1 MLVSPALA
9 RWSLAFGPPET
20 FALMLL
26 GLTTVTL
33 LTGENALKG
42 YISMVLGL
50 MLAMVGFDIISG
62 DARYAFGIPEMMDG
76 IDFLPV
82 AIGLFGLGEVLAGA
96 ERAGG
101 GRIVARAAI
110 GLREVLPTRGRLGA
124 QPLGHRARHG
134 ARLHRSACC
143 PAPAPRSRPSL
154 PTRWRRRSRSAPQ
167 EFGQRRDRRRGR
179 ARSPPTT
186 PPRPAPWCRC

>member
-33 LTGENALKG
+33 LTGDSPLKG

-62 DARYAFGIPEMMDG
+62 EARYAFGIPEMMDG

-96 ERAGG
+96 EDGPRAT
-101 GRIVARAAI
+101 
-110 GLREVLPTRGRLGA
+110 PSPMGA
-124 QPLGHRARHG
+124 T
-134 ARLHRSACC
+134 AC
-143 PAPAPRSRPSL
+143 A
-154 PTRWRRRSRSAPQ
+154 T
-167 EFGQRRDRRRGR
+167 
-179 ARSPPTT
+179 
-186 PPRPAPWCRC
+186 